1 MTAVLNTKAIG
12 DFDLGDFRG
21 MGGGE
26 SLGDTERCEWGA
38 RGKGTG

>member
-1 MTAVLNTKAIG
+1 MTLTWAISVAWG
-12 DFDLGDFRG
+12 E
-21 MGGGE
+21 GE

>member
-21 MGGGE
+21 MGGGVE
-26 SLGDTERCEWGA
+26 LGGH
-38 RGKGTG
+38 